1 VLDIVGKRRWFYA
14 LSLTLTIPGLLFI
27 LLTLIPGARLGL
39 QFSIDYTGG
48 TLWDVHFRDGTPDP
62 DAIVAVLEQQDLP
75 GSVVTISSD
84 AGRQHVLI
92 RTPEVELSQS
102 AAATLVSPSPTAGSS
117 PAASVIPAASGG
129 SSPAAS
135 VLPAGSAVP
144 SPPPSTAPGSP
155 APSPSAVPGGV
166 AAPSPSASPGTA
178 SGVGGLPT
186 EGRLGEIATAL
197 QAAFGPIDEV
207 RQITTVGAVLS
218 TELLQQTFI
227 LVVIGALAVMLWITF
242 RFGDIRMGIVANVKI
257 AHDVIVVVGVFAIL
271 GTFVGVQIDALFV
284 TAMLTVIGFST
295 VDTIVV
301 FDRIRENRVRHAGEP
316 FEAIVNH
323 SILQTM
329 GRSLNTA
336 FAIVLTLSS
345 LLLFAGDVI
354 RPFIL
359 ALLVGI
365 ITATYSSIFLAS
377 PLLLD
382 WQLRNDRRRQRELAA
397 QASARPA

>member
-1 VLDIVGKRRWFYA
+1 VLDIVVKRRWFYA
-14 LSLTLTIPGLLFI
+14 LSLALTIPGLLFI

-48 TLWDVHFRDGTPDP
+48 TLWDVHFQSGTPDP
-62 DAIVAVLEQQDLP
+62 DAVVAVLGELDLP

-84 AGRQHVLI
+84 SGRDHVLI
-92 RTPEVELSQS
+92 RTPEVELGASAITAIPSPSSSATSS
-102 AAATLVSPSPTAGSS
+102 AAS
-117 PAASVIPAASGG
+117 PAASGASATA
-129 SSPAAS
+129 SPSATSATSPATS
-135 VLPAGSAVP
+135 PA
-144 SPPPSTAPGSP
+144 GSP
-155 APSPSAVPGGV
+155 APSPSAQPAG
-166 AAPSPSASPGTA
+166 AAGPSPSAAPGTPLA
-178 SGVGGLPT
+178 LAGLPT
-186 EGRLGEIATAL
+186 EGKLGEIATAL

-227 LVVIGALAVMLWITF
+227 LVVIGALAVMLWIAF

-257 AHDVIVVVGVFAIL
+257 IHDVIVVVGVFAIL
-271 GTFVGVQIDALFV
+271 GTFVGLAVDALFV

-329 GRSLNTA
+329 GRSFNTA
-336 FAIVLTLSS
+336 FAIVLTLAS

-354 RPFIL
+354 RPFNL

-382 WQLRNDRRRQRELAA
+382 WQLRAERRRERELAS
-397 QASARPA
+397 QATARPA